1 TPLESSALLQGG
13 AGTAN
18 ARVAETLG
26 VVRAEW
32 RRMATGGVDETEL
45 ADTKTYLTGS
55 FPLRFSSSGRIAAIL
70 TAIQLD
76 NLGIDFLQ
84 RRNGYVE
91 AVTGDDVNRV
101 ARRLLDAKGLT
112 TVVVGQPEG
121 VSSLRQP

>member
-1 TPLESSALLQGG
+1 
-13 AGTAN
+13 
-18 ARVAETLG
+18 LG

>member
-1 TPLESSALLQGG
+1 MRSSAILQGG

-18 ARVAETLG
+18 ARVAETLS

-32 RRMATGGVDETEL
+32 RRLATDGVGKAEL

-70 TAIQLD
+70 VAIQLD
-76 NLGIDFLQ
+76 NLGIDFLE

-91 AVTGDDVNRV
+91 AVTQEAVNRV

>member
-1 TPLESSALLQGG
+1 MRSSAILQGG

-18 ARVAETLG
+18 ARVAETLS

-32 RRMATGGVDETEL
+32 WRLATDGVGKAEL

-70 TAIQLD
+70 VAIQLD
-76 NLGIDFLQ
+76 NLGIDFLE

-91 AVTGDDVNRV
+91 AVTQEAVNRV